1 MPQSCCQDKGR
12 FPVPTFPLPAMTP
25 TPSFPPLPLADWLPT
40 RDAIHAYAQALGK
53 IRGVLT
59 PRQRHWWHISLCV
72 TETGLATP
80 PIPLAPD
87 GSSLVLRLD
96 LQQHRLE
103 IDLPAHPTRTLPL
116 TAPWS
121 SRSFLGQVL
130 EVLAAAGVDP
140 GIDRASFG
148 SETPLSYDPIAA
160 ERFGAVLRQVDVVFR
175 RFQAEL
181 PGETSPVQLWPHHF
195 DLALTWL
202 SGRKVPGFD
211 EADEEWADEQMGFGF
226 VTGDGGFLDPYFY
239 IMAYPWPPALDAV
252 PLKRPA
258 RWVRKGWKGALL
270 PYAALSSR
278 KDPAAY
284 LLDFLSGVQQM
295 AAKQMMATPMPGA
308 AAPSG

>member
-1 MPQSCCQDKGR
+1 
-12 FPVPTFPLPAMTP
+12 MTP

-59 PRQRHWWHISLCV
+59 PRQRQWWHLSLHV
-72 TETGLATP
+72 TATGLATP

-87 GSSLVLRLD
+87 GSSFVLRLD

-116 TAPWS
+116 AAPWS
-121 SRSFLGQVL
+121 SRGFLGQVL
-130 EVLAAAGVDP
+130 EALAAAGVDS
-140 GIDRASFG
+140 GIDRAGFG

-160 ERFGAVLRQVDVVFR
+160 ERFGAVLHQVDVVFKH
-175 RFQAEL
+175 FQAEL

-202 SGRKVPGFD
+202 TGRKVPGFD

-226 VTGDGGFLDPYFY
+226 VTGDAGFPDAYFY
-239 IMAYPWPPALDAV
+239 VTAYPWPSALDAT

-270 PYAALSSR
+270 PYAALS
-278 KDPAAY
+278 KQKQPAEV
-284 LLDFLSGVQQM
+284 LLQFLSSTQQAAAEAMM
-295 AAKQMMATPMPGA
+295 AAGR
-308 AAPSG
+308 